1 MATSNPVSYVNYDY
15 DDLVTE
21 LTNRLKANGVWKDT
35 YESSTGQ
42 MWIEFFATIANL
54 ILYYVERRAEEC
66 FIGTARNKSSVV
78 NLSRLVNYTPRRT
91 VSAIGTLTFSIPTD
105 LTVRIFIPQYTKCL
119 TANSV
124 EFLTMQDVTIEPGQ
138 LSNSVSAIE
147 GELVELSLVGDGTAD
162 REIAISDTFV
172 ENDDH
177 PAYKPFSAFRV
188 LVDGVE
194 WTRVT
199 SFLDSA
205 SADTHYVVRA
215 ELDDTLTI
223 IFGDGIHGKIVE
235 TGAVIAIKYIRSTG
249 TAGNVYETA
258 KVTTISDTLY
268 DENGV
273 AVTNVTV
280 SNTSVMVG
288 GDDAEDIDQIR
299 LNAPSVFA
307 TGDRLVTKT
316 DFASFVLAY
325 ESVADVNVW
334 GEAEESPPNYS
345 MFNRVKICML
355 LDDWVHPPSV
365 FKQQLATDLYDKSM
379 LTVKYEFVTA
389 VILYIIVKLDVV
401 VNKGYSLS
409 QTQADIATVLDDN
422 FALGT
427 TSKLGLSKYKSNLV
441 QAIDEL
447 AAIDHHHLTMVIRKE
462 IAQSTGS
469 SGTYVGTLDA
479 FPIKENTVKVYV
491 IQVSNQETLFVGED
505 NGLGLIINQGSNHIA
520 SGTINYATGAISV
533 DITDTSDILTVFVE
547 YEQDQEGDII
557 VDNEQICKLYST
569 QIDSI
574 AYPS

>member
-91 VSAIGTLTFSIPTD
+91 VSAIGTLTFTIPTD

-138 LSNSVSAIE
+138 LSNSVAAIE
-147 GELVELSLVGDGTAD
+147 GSLVELDLVGDGTLD

-194 WTRVT
+194 WTKVT

-205 SADTHYVVRA
+205 SADTHYMVRA

-223 IFGDGIHGKIVE
+223 IFGDGIHGKVVE
-235 TGAVIAIKYIRSTG
+235 TGATISIKYIRSTG

-268 DENGV
+268 DANSV
-273 AVTNVTV
+273 AVTNITV

-288 GDDAEDIDQIR
+288 GDDAEAIDQIR
-299 LNAPSVFA
+299 LNAPQVFA

-316 DFASFVLAY
+316 DFAAFILAY

-334 GEAEESPPNYS
+334 GEAEEVPPNYA

-389 VILYIIVKLDVV
+389 VILYVIVKLDVF

-409 QTQADIATVLDDN
+409 QTQADIATVLAAN
-422 FALGT
+422 FLLGT

-447 AAIDHHHLTMVIRKE
+447 VSIDHHHLTMVIRKE
-462 IAQSTGS
+462 IPQSTGS
-469 SGTYVGTLDA
+469 SGTYVSVLDA
-479 FPIKENTVKVYV
+479 FPIKRNTVKIYV
-491 IQVSNQETLFVGED
+491 IQTSNSETLFVGED
-505 NGLGLIINQGSNHIA
+505 NGLGLIINQGSNHTA
-520 SGTINYATGAISV
+520 SGTIDYTTGAISV
-533 DITDTSDILTVFVE
+533 DISDTADILTVFAL
-547 YEQDQEGDII
+547 YEQDEEGDIL
-557 VDNEQICKLYST
+557 VDNDQICKLYST